1 MPRFPLSA
9 LVAGLIM
16 SASLSLTGCAG
27 LELPQFGKS
36 SMQRTSAKN
45 PANEILCL
53 WQSAE
58 GRNPNGLPARGFGGQ
73 VFFFTGKGAA
83 PAAAVGD
90 VRIYLF
96 SNEGTVTEQARP
108 IHQYDFSSEAWE
120 AHLQQ
125 TQLGP
130 SYQVFIPYPKPVK
143 YQTQCSLRVRFTPK
157 DGPTI
162 FSDMVAVTLP
172 GPLPDSDDSLGSL
185 TRKTEKE
192 QGTLD
197 QMTITLSSR
206 PGTQPVV
213 TTSDAA
219 HSAVV
224 PAAAERDP
232 YEERM
237 RRLEEKL
244 DRILQA
250 SRTAPEPS
258 STDEPRTLPVAA
270 GEWSATARHEE
281 RDASE
286 WRPARRIALNP
297 EAGAIT
303 MVRRPTATGRHP
315 LADEPGAEPPR
326 HPLAPSGADE
336 AEGLETAP
344 IRRQDTSGSRLL
356 RNPVPQQASINP
368 LIEDDP
374 LLR

>member
-1 MPRFPLSA
+1 MPRFSQSA
-9 LVAGLIM
+9 VMIGLLL
-16 SASLSLTGCAG
+16 SASLSLAGCAG
-27 LELPQFGKS
+27 LELPKFGKHAI
-36 SMQRTSAKN
+36 QRTSAKN
-45 PANEILCL
+45 PATEILCL

-73 VFFFTGKGAA
+73 VFFFTGKGAT

-96 SNEGTVTEQARP
+96 SNEGTAAEQARP
-108 IHQYDFSSEAWE
+108 VHQYDFSSEAWE

-172 GPLPDSDDSLGSL
+172 GPLPELDDSLGSL
-185 TRKTEKE
+185 TKKTEKG

-219 HSAVV
+219 SSAVV
-224 PAAAERDP
+224 PAAEHDP

-244 DRILQA
+244 ERILQA
-250 SRTAPEPS
+250 ARTAPEPP
-258 STDEPRTLPVAA
+258 STAEPRTLPVAA
-270 GEWSATARHEE
+270 GEWSARARREE
-281 RDASE
+281 QDAPE
-286 WRPARRIALNP
+286 WRPARRMALNP
-297 EAGAIT
+297 AASAIT
-303 MVRRPTATGRHP
+303 TVRRPVATGRHP
-315 LADEPGAEPPR
+315 LADEPGAEPPP
-326 HPLAPSGADE
+326 HPLAPSRADE
-336 AEGLETAP
+336 AEWQEAAP
-344 IRRQDTSGSRLL
+344 IRRQGTSGSRLL
-356 RNPVPQQASINP
+356 CNPVPQQASINP
-368 LIEDDP
+368 LSEDDS